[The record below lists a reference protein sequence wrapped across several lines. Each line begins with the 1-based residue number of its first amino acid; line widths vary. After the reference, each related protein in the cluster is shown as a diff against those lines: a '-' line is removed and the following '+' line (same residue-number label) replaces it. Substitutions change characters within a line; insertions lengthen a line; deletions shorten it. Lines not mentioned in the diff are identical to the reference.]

1 MIMKMKTKRLS
12 YLLAVLMTLSLCSC
26 GAGESNKAAADTVP
40 AGDFSI
46 GADAAD
52 GAFNGAD
59 IFEGE
64 ETIAAIEES
73 YSAFEEAGD
82 YAETD
87 SAGEVFGESSKLE
100 AGESYTEEYYY
111 EKPKNSQAQAG
122 LLTSGEWCDNENFDF
137 WKNLITSRDEWHRI
151 SNRWELNTLNR
162 IAVSVTDGNEPVG
175 NVTVKLMSGT
185 TLLWEAI
192 SDNDGNAYLFD
203 DFDGDNQYLPTKII
217 AEQNGAKLA
226 EVEYSQGESVEIKL
240 TPERKAVNS
249 LDLMFVVDTTGSMG
263 DELYYLQTE
272 LSDIVNRVSA
282 ENQIPVRVSVNFYRD
297 TTDKYVV
304 RSFDFTDDADEA
316 VMYINQ
322 QDANGGGDYEE
333 AVEQAL
339 SDAVYNHSWESSTRL
354 MFLVLDAPPHYNA
367 NNAAKLSAV
376 LSDASAQGIR
386 IIPVASSGVDTETE
400 FLCRTFSL
408 ATGGTYTFLTDHS
421 GVGGSHLEPTIGH
434 YQVEKL
440 NDMIVRIIG
449 EYIG

>member
-1 MIMKMKTKRLS
+1 MKIRTKHLS
-12 YLLAVLMTLSLCSC
+12 YALAFLMTVSLCSC
-26 GAGESNKAAADTVP
+26 GAGENNRAAADTA
-40 AGDFSI
+40 AGDAAVV
-46 GADAAD
+46 GDAAG
-52 GAFNGAD
+52 GAFDGAD
-59 IFEGE
+59 IFEGA
-64 ETIAAIEES
+64 ETFAASDES
-73 YSAFEEAGD
+73 YAVFEEGGD
-82 YAETD
+82 YAIED
-87 SAGEVFGESSKLE
+87 SAGEVFGESFEVKTE
-100 AGESYTEEYYY
+100 ESYTDEFYY
-111 EKPKNSQAQAG
+111 EKPKYSQAQAG
-122 LLTSGEWCDNENFDF
+122 LLTSGEWSDNKNFDF
-137 WKNLITSRDEWHRI
+137 WKNLITSRQEWSRI
-151 SNRWELNTLNR
+151 AERWELNTLNR
-162 IAVSVTDGNEPVG
+162 IAVTVTDGNEPVE
-175 NVTVKLMSGT
+175 NVTVKLISDT
-185 TLLWEAI
+185 TVLWESV
-192 SDNDGNAYLFD
+192 SDNNGNAYLFD
-203 DFDGDNQYLPTKII
+203 DFSGNNQYRPNKII

-226 EVEYSQGESVEIKL
+226 EVEYSQGESVEIKI
-240 TPERKAVNS
+240 TPERKDANS

-272 LSDIVNRVSA
+272 LSDIVKRVST

-304 RSFDFTDDADEA
+304 RSFDFTDNADEA
-316 VMYINQ
+316 VMHINL

-339 SDAVYNHSWESSTRL
+339 CDAVYNHSWESGTRL

-367 NNAAKLSAV
+367 NNAAKLSDV
-376 LSDASAQGIR
+376 LSDASAEGIR

-449 EYIG
+449 EYIK

>member
-1 MIMKMKTKRLS
+1 MKMKTKRLS
-12 YLLAVLMTLSLCSC
+12 CVLAFLMTLSLSSC
-26 GAGESNKAAADTVP
+26 GASDSNMAAADTAAGGSVP
-40 AGDFSI
+40 L
-46 GADAAD
+46 ADAAD
-52 GAFNGAD
+52 GASERAE
-59 IFEGE
+59 IFEGGEYFAEADKSAASADAAGGFGAEGFDGGVSE
-64 ETIAAIEES
+64 EKIVAESEEV
-73 YSAFEEAGD
+73 Y
-82 YAETD
+82 TD
-87 SAGEVFGESSKLE
+87 ISIYERP
-100 AGESYTEEYYY
+100 EY
-111 EKPKNSQAQAG
+111 SQAQAG
-122 LLTSGEWCDNENFDF
+122 LLTSGEWSDNKNFDF
-137 WKNLITSRDEWHRI
+137 WKDLISSRQEW
-151 SNRWELNTLNR
+151 NRTADLWELNTLNR
-162 IAVSVTDGNEPVG
+162 IAVTVTDGNEPVS
-175 NVTVKLMSGT
+175 NVTVKLLSDET
-185 TLLWEAI
+185 VLWKSV
-192 SDNDGNAYLFD
+192 SDNNGNAYLFD
-203 DFDGDNQYLPTKII
+203 DFGGNNQYTPTKII
-217 AEQNGAKLA
+217 AEQNGTKLA

-272 LSDIVNRVSA
+272 LSDIVKRVAS

-304 RSFDFTDDADEA
+304 RSFEFTENAEEA

-333 AVEQAL
+333 AVEEAL

-354 MFLVLDAPPHYNA
+354 MFLVLDAPPHYSAKNA
-367 NNAAKLSAV
+367 EKLSSV

-408 ATGGTYTFLTDHS
+408 ATGGTYTFLTNHS
-421 GVGGSHLEPTIGH
+421 GIGGSHLEPTIGH

-449 EYIG
+449 EYIR